1 MSPTDF
7 DATFDRLKA
16 ILEPYAR
23 RMSVSYDE
31 PTGYG
36 VDMAPAGE
44 RNPTTWFGGVRRGKA
59 YVSYYLMPVYVEP
72 SLLEGISPELR
83 RRMQGK
89 SCFNFTRV
97 DDALFEELTELTR
110 RGFERTGGDPSWGV
124 AKREEHDMAYRKAL
138 SKPRGRKAAAG

>member
-1 MSPTDF
+1 MSSTDF
-7 DATFDRLKA
+7 DATFDRLRG

-23 RMSVSYDE
+23 RMNVTYDG

-36 VDMAPAGE
+36 VDMAPAEE
-44 RNPTTWFGGVRRGKA
+44 RDPTTWFGGVRRGKA

-72 SLLEGISPELR
+72 SLLEGISPEPR

-97 DDALFEELTELTR
+97 DDGLFEELAELTR
-110 RGFERTGGDPSWGV
+110 RGFERTAGDPPWGV
-124 AKREEHDMAYRKAL
+124 AKREEHHMAHRKAM
-138 SKPRGRKAAAG
+138 SKPRDRKAPAD